1 MKKVYSLVNITK
13 AKDQEAVQS
22 ICIKVSLRLL
32 RKRCYFLNRKHFLLE
47 VRESGLCVELGRG
60 KHKVALMGVLE

>member
-22 ICIKVSLRLL
+22 ICIKVFCFGSAVTLFMGKVFELCFGGQQVRSLLYL
-32 RKRCYFLNRKHFLLE
+32 VE
-47 VRESGLCVELGRG
+47 VSI
-60 KHKVALMGVLE
+60 KFF

>member
-22 ICIKVSLRLL
+22 ICIKVFCFGSAVTLFMGKVMFWRAASQVFVIFG
-32 RKRCYFLNRKHFLLE
+32 RSKHE
-47 VRESGLCVELGRG
+47 VL
-60 KHKVALMGVLE
+60 LMGLLK